1 MRSMLLEITLAIV
14 FAKILNLL
22 FEKLKQPGVI
32 GEIFAGIILGPCC
45 IGSLSG
51 SLMLFGSPLFNF
63 SLNLRSTEFKEVA
76 FIGVIFLLFMVGLET
91 NMSDLKKTKKAGLFV
106 GIFAV
111 VIPFIFGCIFGLI
124 FLLDFTQS
132 MALGA
137 IFLATSATIAI
148 RILADADMF
157 TTRVGLAIH
166 TAVVVNDILAI
177 IIFALVFSNGNPVTI
192 LFQVVFFFALA
203 LILGFIIVRHAS
215 KNNAKRKAPI
225 IIITTGLVICFFFA
239 AFADKMG
246 LTAII
251 GAFIAGLF
259 IRKTPQ
265 ASVLA
270 DYIKTIG
277 YAFFIPLFFV
287 YVGASFDFLY
297 LFSAQSQQLTGFLF
311 FITFFVIF
319 ALLGNFFGG
328 FIGAKLS
335 GLTRKESVSVG
346 IGMMPIMG
354 VALIIVTTEIDK
366 GIFGDPTGLLAEQ
379 VKIATLLL
387 IIVSALITPPLLK
400 KSMVST
406 LLKRIGKRKTKSL
419 YYPYPH
425 CSICNYPLRL
435 IPNKDGWYCDSCKMF
450 VPVQAKTPLDVH
462 HQTMH
467 GNDKYVKYLIGAITI
482 LMCGF
487 AIQNLEGAT
496 LNQKIVAMAGI
507 LIGTTLAFL
516 TTKYLFSQNKKPDV

>member
-1 MRSMLLEITLAIV
+1 MLLEITLAIV
-14 FAKILNLL
+14 FAKLLNLL

-32 GEIFAGIILGPCC
+32 GEIFAGILLGPCC

-51 SLMLFGSPLFNF
+51 SLMLFGSPVFNF
-63 SLNLRSTEFKEVA
+63 SLDLRSAEFKELA

-91 NMSDLKKTKKAGLFV
+91 NMSDLKKTKKTGFYV
-106 GIFAV
+106 GIFGVAV
-111 VIPFIFGCIFGLI
+111 PFIFGCIFGLI
-124 FLLDFTQS
+124 FGLSVVQC

-148 RILADADMF
+148 RILADSDMF

-166 TAVVVNDILAI
+166 TAVVINDILAI
-177 IIFALVFSNGNPVTI
+177 IIFALVFSNGNPITI
-192 LFQVVFFFALA
+192 IFQAVFFFILVVV
-203 LILGFIIVRHAS
+203 LGFIIVRHAS

-225 IIITTGLVICFFFA
+225 LILTTGLVICFFFA
-239 AFADKMG
+239 AFAENMG

-265 ASVLA
+265 ASILA

-287 YVGASFDFLY
+287 YVGASFDFIY
-297 LFSAQSQQLTGFLF
+297 LFNTQSQQLIAFLLF
-311 FITFFVIF
+311 VAFFVIF

-335 GLTRKESVSVG
+335 GLTRKESISVG

-366 GIFGDPTGLLAEQ
+366 GIFGNPTGLLAEQ
-379 VKIATLLL
+379 IKIATLLL
-387 IIVSALITPPLLK
+387 IITSALITPPLLK
-400 KSMVST
+400 RSMVST

-419 YYPYPH
+419 FYPYPH
-425 CSICNYPLRL
+425 CSFCNYPLRL
-435 IPNKDGWYCDSCKMF
+435 NPNKNAWYCDSCKMF
-450 VPVQAKTPLDVH
+450 VPVQTKTPLDLQ
-462 HQTMH
+462 HQKTH
-467 GNDKYVKYLIGAITI
+467 GNDRYVKYIIGAITI

-487 AIQNLEGAT
+487 AIQNLEDVT
-496 LNQKIVAMAGI
+496 LNQKIIAMTGI
-507 LIGTTLAFL
+507 FIGTTLAFL
-516 TTKYLFSQNKKPDV
+516 TTKYLFSKNKKPDV

>member
-1 MRSMLLEITLAIV
+1 MLLEITLAIV
-14 FAKILNLL
+14 FAKLLNLL

-32 GEIFAGIILGPCC
+32 GEILAGIVLGPCC

-51 SLMLFGSPLFNF
+51 SLMLFGSPVFHF
-63 SLNLRSTEFKEVA
+63 SLNLRTSEFKEVA

-91 NMSDLKKTKKAGLFV
+91 NMGDLKKTKKAGFFI
-106 GIFAV
+106 GIFGV

-124 FLLDFTQS
+124 FGLAITQS

-137 IFLATSATIAI
+137 IFLATSATIAV

-166 TAVVVNDILAI
+166 TAVVINDILAI

-192 LFQVVFFFALA
+192 IFQVVFFFILVVV
-203 LILGFIIVRHAS
+203 LGFFIVRRSS
-215 KNNAKRKAPI
+215 KNNVKRKAPI
-225 IIITTGLVICFFFA
+225 LILTTGLVICFFFA
-239 AFADKMG
+239 AFAENMG

-265 ASVLA
+265 ANILA

-287 YVGASFDFLY
+287 YVGANFDFIY
-297 LFSAQSQQLTGFLF
+297 LFSAQSQQLVALIF

-335 GLTRKESVSVG
+335 GLTRRESVSVG

-366 GIFGDPTGLLAEQ
+366 GIFGDPSGILAEQ
-379 VKIATLLL
+379 IKIATLLL
-387 IIVSALITPPLLK
+387 IITSALITPPLLK
-400 KSMVST
+400 RSMVST
-406 LLKRIGKRKTKSL
+406 LLKRIGKGKTKSL
-419 YYPYPH
+419 FYPYPH

-435 IPNKDGWYCDSCKMF
+435 IPSKNAWYCDSCKMF
-450 VPVQAKTPLDVH
+450 IPVQTKTPVELQ
-462 HQTMH
+462 HQKMH
-467 GNDKYVKYLIGAITI
+467 ASDRYVKYIIGAITI

-496 LNQKIVAMAGI
+496 LNQKIIAMIGI
-507 LIGTTLAFL
+507 FIGTTLAFL
-516 TTKYLFSQNKKPDV
+516 TTKYIFTQNKKPDF

>member
-1 MRSMLLEITLAIV
+1 MLLEITLAIV
-14 FAKILNLL
+14 FAKLLNLL

-32 GEIFAGIILGPCC
+32 GEILAGILLGPCC

-51 SLMLFGSPLFNF
+51 SIMLFGSSLFHF
-63 SLNLRSTEFKEVA
+63 SLNLRSPEFKEIA

-91 NMSDLKKTKKAGLFV
+91 NMSDLKKTKKAGFFV
-106 GIFAV
+106 GIFGV
-111 VIPFIFGCIFGLI
+111 VVPFIFGCIFGLT
-124 FLLDFTQS
+124 FGLNVTQS

-166 TAVVVNDILAI
+166 TAVVINDILAI
-177 IIFALVFSNGNPVTI
+177 IIFALVFSNGNPVT
-192 LFQVVFFFALA
+192 LVFQVISFFVLA
-203 LILGFIIVRHAS
+203 LLLGFIIVRHSS
-215 KNNAKRKAPI
+215 KNNVKRKAPI
-225 IIITTGLVICFFFA
+225 IILTTGLIICFFFA
-239 AFADKMG
+239 AFAENMG

-265 ASVLA
+265 ANVLA

-287 YVGASFDFLY
+287 YVGASFDFIY
-297 LFSAQSQQLTGFLF
+297 LLSVQSQQLIGLIL
-311 FITFFVIF
+311 FITFFVVF

-346 IGMMPIMG
+346 IGMMPVMG

-366 GIFGDPTGLLAEQ
+366 GIFGDPTGILAEQ

-387 IIVSALITPPLLK
+387 IITSALITPPLLK
-400 KSMVST
+400 RSMVST
-406 LLKRIGKRKTKSL
+406 LLKSIGKRKTKSL
-419 YYPYPH
+419 FYPYPH

-450 VPVQAKTPLDVH
+450 IPVQTKNPPNIR
-462 HQTMH
+462 HQTIH
-467 GNDKYVKYLIGAITI
+467 VNDRYIKYIIGAITI
-482 LMCGF
+482 LICGF
-487 AIQNLEGAT
+487 AIQNLP
-496 LNQKIVAMAGI
+496 LNQKIVAMIGI
-507 LIGTTLAFL
+507 FIGTTLAFL
-516 TTKYLFSQNKKPDV
+516 TTKYLFSQNKKPDF